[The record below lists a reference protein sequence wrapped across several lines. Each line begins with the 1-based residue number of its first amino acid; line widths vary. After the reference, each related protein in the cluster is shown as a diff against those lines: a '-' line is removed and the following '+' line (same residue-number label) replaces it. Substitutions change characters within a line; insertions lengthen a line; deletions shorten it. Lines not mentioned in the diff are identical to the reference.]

1 MTETLKAEI
10 SNEIHAKCKEVR
22 DYAGCVQIHEKANS
36 SKTNKVNFVDLPRC
50 NKSMPVNTWDKCVA
64 KVGKDFEGEFTNGK
78 PTGMAIIKADNGHK
92 YIGQIINGRVTGNG
106 VYTYESGNTYEGD
119 LIDAKRNGYG
129 IFKWTNGDEYKG
141 EWVDN
146 KSEGYGI
153 YKWAKGDE
161 YKGEWVDSKREG
173 YGIYTFKNGKTQI
186 GKFKGDNF
194 IGSGE
199 VGMSKAIE
207 NRNCSEGKKDYFYTY
222 KIKGGLFK
230 KSKKQTVAFECLTSS
245 EVAQINAGIND
256 IEGLKSKIR
265 NKNISNA
272 LNAVGNSIRMSTMQ
286 RTING
291 LQYRQITGY

>member
-1 MTETLKAEI
+1 M
-10 SNEIHAKCKEVR
+10 
-22 DYAGCVQIHEKANS
+22 QIHDKATS
-36 SKTNKVNFVDLPRC
+36 SKTNEVNFVDLPRC

-119 LIDAKRNGYG
+119 LVDAKRNGYG

-141 EWVDN
+141 EWVD
-146 KSEGYGI
+146 
-153 YKWAKGDE
+153 DE
-161 YKGEWVDSKREG
+161 FEG
-173 YGIYTFKNGKTQI
+173 YGIYTFKNGKTQT
-186 GKFKGDNF
+186 GKFKGGNF

-207 NRNCSEGKKDYFYTY
+207 NRDCSEGRKDYFYTF
-222 KIKGGLFK
+222 KVKGGLFR